1 MSYFSDLA
9 SRLRRT
15 TIRRQLILA
24 AASGI
29 AIMASLSFLAVSW
42 QGSRQ
47 VRATLIS
54 QGESLVTALSRQS
67 QLALLTGAG
76 ENARDIMNAALA
88 FPDIESITLFRAD
101 GTPLLSVTHGRK
113 LGAAPAPFDG
123 LLDKPLQMT
132 ETDDTWRYVAP
143 VRTMAAEDSPF
154 DVTAQEAEL
163 LGYVAIEQSKAT
175 LRALMTRI
183 FATTFAV
190 AGLFTII
197 FLWLLRRLI
206 TRLTQP
212 LTELETT
219 MEEAQAGNTGLRA
232 RLDGPRDIVEMAR
245 TFNGM
250 MDALEERTA
259 EIERHRFHLEDL
271 VAERT
276 LQLTEA
282 KAAAEAANVAKSAF
296 LANMSHEIRTPLN
309 AITGMAYLMRRS
321 GMTPQQA
328 ERLEKIDTAGHHLLE
343 IINAVL
349 DMSKI
354 EAGKFVLEKSNVAIG
369 SLMANVASILHEQ
382 AQAKR
387 LDLVV
392 DALPVLPHLLLG
404 DPMRL
409 QQALLNY
416 TANAIKFTPSGA
428 VTLRC
433 LLLEETNDGV
443 LLRFEVQDTGIGIA
457 PEAAERLF
465 ASFEQADNST
475 TRQYGGTGLGLA
487 ITKKLAQL
495 MGGDAGVISA
505 PGQGSTFWFSA
516 RLERGTPP
524 LSEAAAPQ
532 AGTAEAVLMRTYGGS
547 RILLVEDEPINRELA
562 LELLEETGLAVDTA
576 ADGIDAVALAQNG
589 DYELI
594 LMDIQMPRMDGLEAA
609 RRIRQLPDRASVP
622 ILAMTANAFA
632 DDKIRCLEAGMNDFI
647 AKPVVPE
654 VLYASVLRWL
664 ERARGDL
671 QRGS

>member
-1 MSYFSDLA
+1 MSYFNDLA
-9 SRLRRT
+9 RRLRRT

-54 QGESLVTALSRQS
+54 QGESLATALSRQS

-76 ENARDIMNAALA
+76 ENARDFMNAALT
-88 FPDIESITLFRAD
+88 FPGIERITLFRVD
-101 GTPLLSVTHGRK
+101 GTPLLSVTSALQAGTVK
-113 LGAAPAPFDG
+113 V
-123 LLDKPLQMT
+123 PLADLVDNPPPMT
-132 ETDDTWRYVAP
+132 ETDDIWRYVAP

-154 DVTAQEAEL
+154 DVTAPETEL
-163 LGYVAIEQSKAT
+163 LGYVAVEQSKAT

-190 AGLFTII
+190 AGLLAIV

-212 LTELETT
+212 LSELEAT

-232 RLDGPRDIVEMAR
+232 RLDGPRDIARMAQ

-259 EIERHRFHLEDL
+259 EIDRHRFHLEDL

-276 LQLTEA
+276 RQLTEA

-309 AITGMAYLMRRS
+309 AITGMAYLVRRS
-321 GMTPQQA
+321 GVTALQA

-354 EAGKFVLEKSNVAIG
+354 EAGKFVLEKSSVAIG
-369 SLMANVASILHEQ
+369 SLLANISSILHEQ
-382 AQAKR
+382 AREKQ

-392 DALPVLPHLLLG
+392 DALPALPYPLLG

-416 TANAIKFTPSGA
+416 TANAIKFTPSGS

-433 LLLEETNDGV
+433 LRLEETADSV
-443 LLRFEVQDTGIGIA
+443 RVRFEVQDTGIGIA
-457 PEAAERLF
+457 PETAERLF

-487 ITKKLAQL
+487 ITKKLAHL
-495 MGGDAGVISA
+495 MGGDAGVIST
-505 PGQGSTFWFSA
+505 PGKGSIFWFSA
-516 RLERGTPP
+516 RLERGAPP
-524 LSEAAAPQ
+524 PQEAAANS
-532 AGTAEAVLMRTYGGS
+532 ADSAEAMLMRTYSGS

-562 LELLEETGLAVDTA
+562 LELLEETGLAVETA
-576 ADGIDAVALAQNG
+576 ADGIDAIALAQNG

-609 RRIRQLPDRASVP
+609 RRIRQLPGRAAVP

-632 DDKIRCLEAGMNDFI
+632 DDKIRCIEAGMNDFI

-654 VLYASVLRWL
+654 VLFASVLRWL
-664 ERARGDL
+664 E
-671 QRGS
+671 QTRGSSRPSL